1 MTLIPISIAVH
12 LYAQNLAYIMVDGIQ
27 ETVTQVYYNLMK
39 GFMYYKILQKRNEH
53 ISTSMHTQM
62 HR

>member
-1 MTLIPISIAVH
+1 MTLIPISIAVR
-12 LYAQNLAYIMVDGIQ
+12 LYAQNLAYIMDGIQ

-39 GFMYYKILQKRNEH
+39 GFMYYKILQKRNKH

>member
-12 LYAQNLAYIMVDGIQ
+12 LYAQNLAYIMDGIQ

>member
-1 MTLIPISIAVH
+1 MTLIPISIAVR
-12 LYAQNLAYIMVDGIQ
+12 LYAQNLAYIMDGIQ

-39 GFMYYKILQKRNEH
+39 GFMYYKILQKKNEH